1 MADPLLF
8 LAYAAAKWLQKGRRD
23 EAAVA
28 TELKK
33 QQEAEAKATAEARVT
48 PYGRTKPGG
57 PIQKLNILDKNFA
70 DYTVTHR
77 RFGTGEIKEVS
88 PDEQTFPLFQLPDGT
103 RGTKSDLEKSVV
115 NRVGQFG
122 TWDDLKARQIGTRD
136 VKGNKY
142 TDNYA
147 PEYLAPKAPKDVFI
161 AQGTIVDKDGQP
173 KTVYADTIAALE
185 IKYPDVQRAG
195 QIPVSQDF
203 AKGALGQ
210 DVGFLSTEKKTFPAA
225 APKEDPKKSMRY
237 VGEMEDGRIVY
248 ADTSAELK
256 DQGAVRVGESE
267 FTVQDDKPIR
277 TGKISWLTPTE
288 TDTKETKQFATVYQL
303 DENGERVDDKQVDI
317 PLWKYREGTNKYE
330 LVTAYQKDETGQR
343 SSIEVGQKSAS
354 AAKGAMDVAASPF
367 DIKYRDN
374 DNKEQ
379 MFYVPKEFKAP
390 NQQLD
395 VFRNWM
401 SKLPSKNGSIDW
413 TAAALNTPE
422 KMKRIQNYAVN
433 LIQQNTTIKDPITAE
448 MVPSKDLL
456 VDEIAFLRNN
466 FPVLSQI
473 PDLEAAVKVRA
484 GLQAAETVAQIT
496 RENSIAPDGS
506 AQSVIVAQTPVEV
519 PANVVDPA
527 ANPNDP
533 PLAAKLNLAIPFD
546 PKYNETVNFVM
557 SALAPSGTE
566 AEIAAAKNSFKS
578 LVNFEYDDAGRVKKG
593 PQGQVIISKVQPK
606 LDFLSYLTK
615 TKDADSTPFFASW
628 QNMLKLGAER
638 KVTNP
643 AVEADIKL
651 AFNNAFDGD
660 FESGMALISAFSPPV
675 TGTARDRLLFAAQ
688 SGKDSRLFAK
698 ERASRVQQA
707 DSAANA
713 ISLVDKM
720 IQTYYTRDGQ
730 FIDIN
735 TTFGQFYVSTDGA
748 VHMFR
753 QGMENFLPGL
763 LPVSQDQAVAA
774 AQNTIF
780 GKDNNGKPTF
790 LSIVDNQLPAADM
803 LEIAKERGYKTVDAF
818 LEAERIARKENVE
831 LFQKSVAGLGSNDE
845 KVKNL
850 ALRNYYRFMVA
861 YSVAA
866 AIQGGTGGRTISDQD
881 VQNILRALK
890 MDSIFGQA
898 STEVEIL
905 TAAKEMLVSVEK
917 HSRAVGDGGQRA
929 YAALK
934 LQELSLGNVG
944 TKINIDDVTD
954 MLEQPGG
961 SGQSTKDDVAAAA
974 MTDAE
979 KLEKINAAQGK
990 FGDTYDTYED
1000 AFKDLGQTKIS
1011 RILAP

>member
-1 MADPLLF
+1 MADALLF
-8 LAYAAAKWLQKGRRD
+8 AAYAAAKWLQKGRRD
-23 EAAVA
+23 EAAA
-28 TELKK
+28 AAELKK

-48 PYGRTKPGG
+48 PYGRKTPTG
-57 PIQKLNILDKNFA
+57 PIQQLNILDKNFA

-77 RFGTGEIKEVS
+77 RFGTGEIKEVA

-103 RGTKSDLEKSVV
+103 RGTRSDLEKSVV
-115 NRVGQFG
+115 SRVGQFG
-122 TWDDLKARQIGTRD
+122 TWDDLKAKQIGART
-136 VKGNKY
+136 VKGKTY
-142 TDNYA
+142 KDDYA
-147 PEYLAPKAPKDVFI
+147 PDTLLKDAEKPKNVFVFEGSTEDGTQVFGRT
-161 AQGTIVDKDGQP
+161 AQEVIKNGGITGSIGQ
-173 KTVYADTIAALE
+173 KSVT
-185 IKYPDVQRAG
+185 PDVAT
-195 QIPVSQDF
+195 
-203 AKGALGQ
+203 ALGFG
-210 DVGFLSTEKKTFPAA
+210 DSVLSTTQKSFIPAA
-225 APKEDPKKSMRY
+225 AKEDPKKSMRY

-248 ADTSAELK
+248 ADTAAELN

-288 TDTKETKQFATVYQL
+288 TDTKESKQFATVYML
-303 DENGERVDDKQVDI
+303 DDNGERIDDKQLDI
-317 PLWKYREGTNKYE
+317 PLFKYRENTSKYE
-330 LVTAYQKDETGQR
+330 LVTGYQKDETGQR
-343 SSIEVGQKSAS
+343 SSIEIGETSAS

-367 DIKYRDN
+367 DIKYRDGN
-374 DNKEQ
+374 NKEQ

-413 TAAALNTPE
+413 TAANLNTPE

-433 LIQQNTTIKDPITAE
+433 LIQQNTTIKDPVSGE

-456 VDEIAFLRNN
+456 VDEIAFLRSN
-466 FPVLSQI
+466 FPTLSQI
-473 PDLEAAVKVRA
+473 PYMEEALMVRA
-484 GLQAAETVAQIT
+484 NTMAAETYDKIVK
-496 RENSIAPDGS
+496 ENSRAPDGS

-519 PANVVDPA
+519 PANVVDPTV
-527 ANPNDP
+527 NPNDP
-533 PLAAKLNLAIPFD
+533 PLAAKLNIAIPFD
-546 PKYNETVNFVM
+546 PKYNETVDFVM

-593 PQGQVIISKVQPK
+593 PQGQVIVSKVQPK
-606 LDFLSYLTK
+606 LEFLSYLTK
-615 TKDADSTPFFASW
+615 TKYVDNTPFFASW

-638 KVTNP
+638 KISNP
-643 AVEADIKL
+643 NVEADIKL

-675 TGTARDRLLFAAQ
+675 TGTRRDRMLFAAQ
-688 SGKDSRLFAK
+688 SGKDSQLFAK

-713 ISLVDKM
+713 ISLIDKM

-735 TTFGQFYVSTDGA
+735 TSLGQFYVSADGA
-748 VHMFR
+748 VHLFQ
-753 QGMENFLPGL
+753 QGMENVLPGL
-763 LPVSQDQAVAA
+763 IPVNQDQAVAA

-780 GKDNNGKPTF
+780 GKDNNGKPSF

-803 LEIAKERGYKTVDAF
+803 LALAKEKGYATVDKF
-818 LEAERIARKENVE
+818 LEAERTARKENIDS
-831 LFQKSVAGLGSNDE
+831 FQKSIAGLGSNDE

-861 YSVAA
+861 YSMAA

-890 MDSIFGQA
+890 MDSVFGQA

-944 TKINIDDVTD
+944 TKINIDNVTD

-961 SGQSTKDDVAAAA
+961 NQTEQDKKVVEMS
-974 MTDAE
+974 DAD
-979 KLEKINAAQGK
+979 KLKAVNASQGK
-990 FGDTYDTYED
+990 FAPTYTTLEE
-1000 AFKDLGQTKIS
+1000 AIKDLGQSTVTRIIS
-1011 RILAP
+1011 Q

>member
-1 MADPLLF
+1 MADALLF
-8 LAYAAAKWLQKGRRD
+8 AAYAAAKWLQKGRRD

-28 TELKK
+28 AELKK

-48 PYGRTKPGG
+48 PYGRKTPTS
-57 PIQKLNILDKNFA
+57 PIQQLNILDKNFG

-77 RFGTGEIKEVS
+77 RFGTGEIKEVA

-115 NRVGQFG
+115 SRVGQFG
-122 TWDDLKARQIGTRD
+122 TWDDLKAKQIGART
-136 VKGNKY
+136 VKGKTY
-142 TDNYA
+142 KDDYA
-147 PEYLAPKAPKDVFI
+147 PESLLKGPEKPKDVFVFE
-161 AQGTIVDKDGQP
+161 GSTKDGTPIFGRTAQEVRQKGGIDGSIGQKP
-173 KTVYADTIAALE
+173 VT
-185 IKYPDVQRAG
+185 PDVAT
-195 QIPVSQDF
+195 
-203 AKGALGQ
+203 ALGFG
-210 DVGFLSTEKKTFPAA
+210 DSVLSTAQKSFIPAA
-225 APKEDPKKSMRY
+225 AKEDPKKSMRY

-248 ADTSAELK
+248 ADTAAELN

-288 TDTKETKQFATVYQL
+288 TDTKESKQFATVYVL
-303 DENGERVDDKQVDI
+303 DENGERIDDKQIDI
-317 PLWKYREGTNKYE
+317 PLWKYREETNKYE
-330 LVTAYQKDETGQR
+330 AVVGYEKDETGAR
-343 SSIEVGQKSAS
+343 KSIDIGLKPAS

-367 DIKYRDN
+367 DIKYRDTN
-374 DNKEQ
+374 NKEQ

-401 SKLPSKNGSIDW
+401 GKLPSKNGSIDW
-413 TAAALNTPE
+413 TAANLNTPE

-433 LIQQNTTIKDPITAE
+433 LIQQNTTVKDPVTAE

-473 PDLEAAVKVRA
+473 PDLEAAVQVRA
-484 GLQAAETVAQIT
+484 GLRAAETVAQIT

-506 AQSVIVAQTPVEV
+506 AQSVVVAQTSVEV

-533 PLAAKLNLAIPFD
+533 PIAAKLNLAIPFD
-546 PKYNETVNFVM
+546 PKYNETVDFVM

-578 LVNFEYDDAGRVKKG
+578 LVNFEYDDAGRVKKS
-593 PQGQVIISKVQPK
+593 PQGQVIVSKVQPK

-615 TKDADSTPFFASW
+615 TKDVDNTPFFASW

-638 KVTNP
+638 KIDNP

-698 ERASRVQQA
+698 ERSSRVQQA

-713 ISLVDKM
+713 VSLIDKM

-735 TTFGQFYVSTDGA
+735 TSLGQFYVSADGA
-748 VHMFR
+748 VHLFQ
-753 QGMENFLPGL
+753 QGMENVLPGL
-763 LPVSQDQAVAA
+763 IPVNQDQAVAA

-780 GKDNNGKPTF
+780 GKDNNGNPTF

-803 LEIAKERGYKTVDAF
+803 LVIAKERGYKTVDAF
-818 LEAERIARKENVE
+818 LEAERTARKENVE
-831 LFQKSVAGLGSNDE
+831 SFQKSVAGLGSNDE

-861 YSVAA
+861 YSMAA

-890 MDSIFGQA
+890 MDSVFGQA

-917 HSRAVGDGGQRA
+917 HSRAVGDGGKRA

-944 TKINIDDVTD
+944 TKINIDNVTD

-961 SGQSTKDDVAAAA
+961 SGQPTKDDVAAAA

-1000 AFKDLGQTKIS
+1000 AFKDLGES
-1011 RILAP
+1011 RIARILTP

>member
-1 MADPLLF
+1 M
-8 LAYAAAKWLQKGRRD
+8 
-23 EAAVA
+23 
-28 TELKK
+28 
-33 QQEAEAKATAEARVT
+33 
-48 PYGRTKPGG
+48 
-57 PIQKLNILDKNFA
+57 
-70 DYTVTHR
+70 
-77 RFGTGEIKEVS
+77 
-88 PDEQTFPLFQLPDGT
+88 
-103 RGTKSDLEKSVV
+103 
-115 NRVGQFG
+115 
-122 TWDDLKARQIGTRD
+122 
-136 VKGNKY
+136 
-142 TDNYA
+142 
-147 PEYLAPKAPKDVFI
+147 
-161 AQGTIVDKDGQP
+161 
-173 KTVYADTIAALE
+173 
-185 IKYPDVQRAG
+185 
-195 QIPVSQDF
+195 
-203 AKGALGQ
+203 
-210 DVGFLSTEKKTFPAA
+210 
-225 APKEDPKKSMRY
+225 
-237 VGEMEDGRIVY
+237 
-248 ADTSAELK
+248 
-256 DQGAVRVGESE
+256 
-267 FTVQDDKPIR
+267 
-277 TGKISWLTPTE
+277 
-288 TDTKETKQFATVYQL
+288 L
-303 DENGERVDDKQVDI
+303 DENGERIDDKQIDI
-317 PLWKYREGTNKYE
+317 PLWQYREDVSKYE
-330 LVTAYQKDETGQR
+330 GVVGYEKDETGAR
-343 SSIEVGQKSAS
+343 KSIDIGLQPAS

-367 DIKYRDN
+367 DIKYRDT

-401 SKLPSKNGSIDW
+401 GKLPSKNGSIDW
-413 TAAALNTPE
+413 TAANLNTPE

-433 LIQQNTTIKDPITAE
+433 LIQQNTTVKDPVTAE

-473 PDLEAAVKVRA
+473 PDLEAAVQVRA
-484 GLQAAETVAQIT
+484 GLRAAETVAQIT

-506 AQSVIVAQTPVEV
+506 AQSVVVAQTSVEV

-546 PKYNETVNFVM
+546 PKYNETVDFVM

-566 AEIAAAKNSFKS
+566 AEISAAKNSFKS

-593 PQGQVIISKVQPK
+593 PQGQVVVSKVQPK

-615 TKDADSTPFFASW
+615 TKDVDNTPFFASW

-638 KVTNP
+638 KIDNP

-713 ISLVDKM
+713 ISLIDKM
-720 IQTYYTRDGQ
+720 VATYYTSDGKP
-730 FIDIN
+730 IDIN
-735 TTFGQFYVSTDGA
+735 TTLGQFYVSANGA
-748 VHMFR
+748 VHLFQ
-753 QGMENFLPGL
+753 QGMENLLPGL
-763 LPVSQDQAVAA
+763 VSIDQSKAVAA
-774 AQNTIF
+774 ATNTIF

-803 LEIAKERGYKTVDAF
+803 LVIAKERGYKTVDAF
-818 LEAERIARKENVE
+818 LEAERKAREENMS
-831 LFQKSVAGLGSNDE
+831 LFNGSVAKGGVSAGLDSNDE

-861 YSVAA
+861 YSMAA

-890 MDSIFGQA
+890 MDSVFGEA
-898 STEVEIL
+898 TTEIEIL

-929 YAALK
+929 YASLK

-944 TKINIDDVTD
+944 TKINIDNVTD

-961 SGQSTKDDVAAAA
+961 SGQPTKDDVAAAA

-990 FGDTYDTYED
+990 FGDTYTTIEE
-1000 AFKDLGQTKIS
+1000 ATAALGATGVA
-1011 RILAP
+1011 RILTP

>member
-8 LAYAAAKWLQKGRRD
+8 AAYAAAKWLQKGRRD
-23 EAAVA
+23 EAAA
-28 TELKK
+28 AAELKK

-48 PYGRTKPGG
+48 PYGRKTPTG
-57 PIQKLNILDKNFA
+57 PIQQLNILDKNFA

-77 RFGTGEIKEVS
+77 RFGTGEIKEVA

-103 RGTKSDLEKSVV
+103 RGIKSDLEKSVV
-115 NRVGQFG
+115 KRVGQFG
-122 TWDDLKARQIGTRD
+122 TWDDLKAVQIGTRD
-136 VKGNKY
+136 VKGQKY
-142 TDNYA
+142 TDNFD
-147 PEYLAPKAPKDVFI
+147 PEHLGPKKPKNVFVFEGSTED
-161 AQGTIVDKDGQP
+161 GTQVFGRTVQEVIKKGGITGSIGQ
-173 KTVYADTIAALE
+173 KSVT
-185 IKYPDVQRAG
+185 PDVAT
-195 QIPVSQDF
+195 
-203 AKGALGQ
+203 ALGFS
-210 DVGFLSTEKKTFPAA
+210 DSVLSTEKKSFIPA

-237 VGEMEDGRIVY
+237 VGEMEDGRILY
-248 ADTSAELK
+248 ADTSAELRDK
-256 DQGAVRVGESE
+256 GAVRVGESE

-277 TGKISWLTPTE
+277 TGKISWLNPTE
-288 TDTKETKQFATVYQL
+288 TGTKESKQFATVYML
-303 DENGERVDDKQVDI
+303 DDNGERIDDKQVDI
-317 PLWKYREGTNKYE
+317 PLWQYRENVSKYE
-330 LVTAYQKDETGQR
+330 GVVGYEKDETGAR
-343 SSIEVGQKSAS
+343 KSIDIGLKPAS

-367 DIKYRDN
+367 DIKYRDGN
-374 DNKEQ
+374 NKEQ

-401 SKLPSKNGSIDW
+401 GKLPSKNGSIDW
-413 TAAALNTPE
+413 TAANLNTPE

-433 LIQQNTTIKDPITAE
+433 LIQQNTTIKDPVSGE

-456 VDEIAFLRNN
+456 ADEIAFLRSN
-466 FPVLSQI
+466 FPTLSQI
-473 PDLEAAVKVRA
+473 PYMEEALKVRA
-484 GLQAAETVAQIT
+484 NTMAAETFDKIIK
-496 RENSIAPDGS
+496 ENSRAPDGS

-519 PANVVDPA
+519 PANVV
-527 ANPNDP
+527 NPNASPDDP
-533 PLAAKLNLAIPFD
+533 PLAAKINLAIPFD
-546 PKYNETVNFVM
+546 PKYDETVDFVM

-566 AEIAAAKNSFKS
+566 AETAAAKNSFKS

-593 PQGQVIISKVQPK
+593 PQGQVIVSKVQPK

-615 TKDADSTPFFASW
+615 TKDVDNTPFFASW
-628 QNMLKLGAER
+628 QNMLKLGSER
-638 KVTNP
+638 KITNP

-675 TGTARDRLLFAAQ
+675 TGTKRDRMLFAAQ
-688 SGKDSRLFAK
+688 SGKASKMF
-698 ERASRVQQA
+698 ERERNARVTQAESASTAIRV
-707 DSAANA
+707 
-713 ISLVDKM
+713 IDKM
-720 IQTYYTRDGQ
+720 IQTYYTNDGQ

-735 TTFGQFYVSTDGA
+735 TTLGQFYVSADGA

-753 QGMENFLPGL
+753 QGMENMLPGL
-763 LPVSQDQAVAA
+763 IPVNQNQAVAA

-803 LEIAKERGYKTVDAF
+803 LVIATERGYKTVDAF
-818 LEAERIARKENVE
+818 LEAERKARKENIDS
-831 LFQKSVAGLGSNDE
+831 FQKSVAGLGSNDE

-861 YSVAA
+861 YSMAA

-890 MDSIFGQA
+890 MDSFFGQA

-905 TAAKEMLVSVEK
+905 TAAKEMLVSIEQ

-934 LQELSLGNVG
+934 LQELSMGNVG

-961 SGQSTKDDVAAAA
+961 SGQPTKEDAAAAA
-974 MTDAE
+974 MTNAE

-1000 AFKDLGQTKIS
+1000 ALKDLTATGVAQ
-1011 RILAP
+1011 ILSQ

>member
-8 LAYAAAKWLQKGRRD
+8 AAYAAAKWLQKGRRD

-28 TELKK
+28 AELKK

-48 PYGRTKPGG
+48 PYGRKTPTG
-57 PIQKLNILDKNFA
+57 PIQQLNMLDKNFG

-77 RFGTGEIKEVS
+77 RFGTGEIKEVA

-122 TWDDLKARQIGTRD
+122 TWDDLKAKQIGART
-136 VKGNKY
+136 VKGKTY
-142 TDNYA
+142 KDDYA
-147 PEYLAPKAPKDVFI
+147 P
-161 AQGTIVDKDGQP
+161 
-173 KTVYADTIAALE
+173 DTILKGPEKPKNVFVFEGSTEDGTQVFGRTAQE
-185 IKYPDVQRAG
+185 VRQKGGVDGSIGQKSVTPDVAT
-195 QIPVSQDF
+195 
-203 AKGALGQ
+203 ALGFG
-210 DVGFLSTEKKTFPAA
+210 DSVLSTTQKSFIPAA
-225 APKEDPKKSMRY
+225 AKEDPKKSMRY

-248 ADTSAELK
+248 ADTAAELN

-303 DENGERVDDKQVDI
+303 DENGERVDDKQVDV

-343 SSIEVGQKSAS
+343 SSIDVGQKSAS

-367 DIKYRDN
+367 DIKYRDT

-413 TAAALNTPE
+413 TAANLNTPE

-433 LIQQNTTIKDPITAE
+433 LIQQNTTVKDPISGE

-484 GLQAAETVAQIT
+484 GLQAAEVVAQIT

-546 PKYNETVNFVM
+546 PKYNETVDFVM

-578 LVNFEYDDAGRVKKG
+578 LVNFEYDDAGRVKKS

-675 TGTARDRLLFAAQ
+675 TGTKRDRMLFAAQ
-688 SGKDSRLFAK
+688 SGKNSQMFAR
-698 ERASRVQQA
+698 ERNARVTQAESASTAIRV
-707 DSAANA
+707 
-713 ISLVDKM
+713 IDKM
-720 IQTYYTRDGQ
+720 IQTYYTNDGQ

-735 TTFGQFYVSTDGA
+735 TTLGQFYVSADGA
-748 VHMFR
+748 VHMFQ
-753 QGMENFLPGL
+753 QGMENVLPGL

-818 LEAERIARKENVE
+818 LEAERTARKENIDS
-831 LFQKSVAGLGSNDE
+831 FQKSVAGLGSNDE

-861 YSVAA
+861 YSMAA

-890 MDSIFGQA
+890 MDSFFGQA

-905 TAAKEMLVSVEK
+905 TAAKEMLVSIEQ

-934 LQELSLGNVG
+934 LQELSMGNVG
-944 TKINIDDVTD
+944 TKINIDNVTE

-961 SGQSTKDDVAAAA
+961 SGQPTKDDVAAAA

-990 FGDTYDTYED
+990 FGDTYTTIEE
-1000 AFKDLGQTKIS
+1000 ATAALGATGVA
-1011 RILAP
+1011 RILTP

>member
-1 MADPLLF
+1 MADALLF
-8 LAYAAAKWLQKGRRD
+8 AAYAAAKWLQKGRRD
-23 EAAVA
+23 EAAA
-28 TELKK
+28 AAELKK
-33 QQEAEAKATAEARVT
+33 QQEAEAKAAAEARVT

-77 RFGTGEIKEVS
+77 RFGTGEIKEVA

-103 RGTKSDLEKSVV
+103 RGTKSELEKSVV

-122 TWDDLKARQIGTRD
+122 TWDDLKAKQIGARTF
-136 VKGNKY
+136 KGKTY
-142 TDNYA
+142 KDDYA
-147 PEYLAPKAPKDVFI
+147 P
-161 AQGTIVDKDGQP
+161 
-173 KTVYADTIAALE
+173 DTILKGPEKPKNVFVFEGSTEDGTQIFGRTAQE
-185 IKYPDVQRAG
+185 VIKKGGIAGSIGQKSVTPDVAT
-195 QIPVSQDF
+195 
-203 AKGALGQ
+203 ALGFG
-210 DVGFLSTEKKTFPAA
+210 DAVLSTTQKSFIPA

-248 ADTSAELK
+248 ADTAAELN

-303 DENGERVDDKQVDI
+303 DENGERVDDKQVDV

-343 SSIEVGQKSAS
+343 SSIDVGQKSAS
-354 AAKGAMDVAASPF
+354 AVKGAMDVANSLF
-367 DIKYRDN
+367 DIKHKDT
-374 DNKEQ
+374 DGKEQ
-379 MFYVPKEFKAP
+379 HFVIGTTGGVLP
-390 NQQLD
+390 QTQLAK
-395 VFRNWM
+395 FRNWM
-401 SKLPSKNGSIDW
+401 GKLPSKDGSIDW

-422 KMKRIQNYAVN
+422 KMQRIQNYAVN
-433 LIQQNTTIKDPITAE
+433 LIQQNTTIKDPVTSE

-466 FPVLSQI
+466 FPTLSQI
-473 PDLEAAVKVRA
+473 PDLEAAVQVRA
-484 GLQAAETVAQIT
+484 GLRAAETVAQIT

-546 PKYNETVNFVM
+546 PKYNETVDFVM

-578 LVNFEYDDAGRVKKG
+578 LVNFEYDDAGRVKKS

-688 SGKDSRLFAK
+688 SGKKSAMFQK
-698 ERASRVQQA
+698 ERNARVTQAESASTAIRV
-707 DSAANA
+707 
-713 ISLVDKM
+713 IDKM
-720 IQTYYTRDGQ
+720 IQTYYTNDGQ

-735 TTFGQFYVSTDGA
+735 TTLGQFYVSADGA
-748 VHMFR
+748 VHMLQ
-753 QGMENFLPGL
+753 QGMENVLPGL

-818 LEAERIARKENVE
+818 LEAERTARKENIDS
-831 LFQKSVAGLGSNDE
+831 FQKSVAGLGSNDE

-861 YSVAA
+861 YSMAA

-890 MDSIFGQA
+890 MDSFFGQA

-905 TAAKEMLVSVEK
+905 TAAKEMLVSIEQ

-934 LQELSLGNVG
+934 LQELSMGNVG

-961 SGQSTKDDVAAAA
+961 SGQPTKDDAAAAA
-974 MTDAE
+974 MTNAE

-1000 AFKDLGQTKIS
+1000 ALKDLGES
-1011 RILAP
+1011 RIARILTP

>member
-23 EAAVA
+23 EAAA
-28 TELKK
+28 AAELKEQK
-33 QQEAEAKATAEARVT
+33 AAEAKAAAEARVT
-48 PYGRTKPGG
+48 PYGRKTPTS
-57 PIQKLNILDKNFA
+57 PIQQLNILDKNFG

-77 RFGTGEIKEVS
+77 RFGTGEIKEVA
-88 PDEQTFPLFQLPDGT
+88 PDEQTFPLFQLSDGT
-103 RGTKSDLEKSVV
+103 RGTKSELEKSVV
-115 NRVGQFG
+115 SRVGQFG
-122 TWDDLKARQIGTRD
+122 TWDDLKAKQIGART
-136 VKGNKY
+136 VKGKTY
-142 TDNYA
+142 KDDYA
-147 PEYLAPKAPKDVFI
+147 P
-161 AQGTIVDKDGQP
+161 
-173 KTVYADTIAALE
+173 DTILKGPEKPKNVFVFEGSTEDGTQVFGKTAQE
-185 IKYPDVQRAG
+185 VRQKGGIDGSIGQKSVTPDVAT
-195 QIPVSQDF
+195 
-203 AKGALGQ
+203 ALGFG
-210 DVGFLSTEKKTFPAA
+210 DSVLSTTQKSFIPA

-237 VGEMEDGRIVY
+237 VGEMEDGRTVY
-248 ADTSAELK
+248 ADTSAELY

-288 TDTKETKQFATVYQL
+288 TDKKESKQFATVYML
-303 DENGERVDDKQVDI
+303 DDNGERIDDKQIDI
-317 PLWKYREGTNKYE
+317 PLWQYRENTSKYE
-330 LVTAYQKDETGQR
+330 GVVGYEKDKTGAR
-343 SSIEVGQKSAS
+343 KSIDIGLKPAS

-367 DIKYRDN
+367 DIKYRDTN
-374 DNKEQ
+374 NKEQ
-379 MFYVPKEFKAP
+379 MFYVPKEFKAA

-401 SKLPSKNGSIDW
+401 GKLPSKNGSIDW
-413 TAAALNTPE
+413 TAANLNTPE

-433 LIQQNTTIKDPITAE
+433 LIQQNTTIKDPVTAE

-473 PDLEAAVKVRA
+473 PDLEAAVQVRA
-484 GLQAAETVAQIT
+484 GLRAAETVAQIT

-506 AQSVIVAQTPVEV
+506 AQSVVVAQTSVDV
-519 PANVVDPA
+519 PANMVDPN

-533 PLAAKLNLAIPFD
+533 PLAAKLNLALPFD

-566 AEIAAAKNSFKS
+566 AEISAAKNSFKS
-578 LVNFEYDDAGRVKKG
+578 LVNFEYDDAGRVKKS

-615 TKDADSTPFFASW
+615 TKDVDNTPFFASW

-638 KVTNP
+638 KIDNP

-713 ISLVDKM
+713 ISLIDKM
-720 IQTYYTRDGQ
+720 IRTYYTRDGQ

-735 TTFGQFYVSTDGA
+735 TSLGQFYVSADGA
-748 VHMFR
+748 VHLFQ
-753 QGMENFLPGL
+753 QGMENVLPGL
-763 LPVSQDQAVAA
+763 IPVNQDQAVAA

-818 LEAERIARKENVE
+818 LEAERTARKENIDS
-831 LFQKSVAGLGSNDE
+831 FQKSVAGLGSNDE

-861 YSVAA
+861 YSMAA

-890 MDSIFGQA
+890 MDSVFGQA

-944 TKINIDDVTD
+944 TKINIDNVTD

-961 SGQSTKDDVAAAA
+961 SGQPTKDDVAAAA
-974 MTDAE
+974 MTNAE

>member
-8 LAYAAAKWLQKGRRD
+8 AAYAAAKWLQKGRRD

-28 TELKK
+28 AELKK

-77 RFGTGEIKEVS
+77 RFGTGEIKEVA

-103 RGTKSDLEKSVV
+103 RGIKSELEKSVV

-147 PEYLAPKAPKDVFI
+147 PEYLTPKAPKDVFI

-225 APKEDPKKSMRY
+225 ASKEDLGNLI
-237 VGEMEDGRIVY
+237 VGQTKEGRFVYGEDVAAVR
-248 ADTSAELK
+248 
-256 DQGAVRVGESE
+256 DQGAVKFGQADNEGL
-267 FTVQDDKPIR
+267 TTD
-277 TGKISWLTPTE
+277 GKIKTGQINWFTPE
-288 TDTKETKQFATVYQL
+288 TDEIKKESKQFATVYVL
-303 DENGERVDDKQVDI
+303 DENGERVDDKQIDI
-317 PLWKYREGTNKYE
+317 PLWKYREETNKYE
-330 LVTAYQKDETGQR
+330 AVVGYEKDETGAR
-343 SSIEVGQKSAS
+343 KSIDIGIKPAS

-433 LIQQNTTIKDPITAE
+433 LIQQNTTIKDPVTAE

-484 GLQAAETVAQIT
+484 GLQAAEVVTQIT

-546 PKYNETVNFVM
+546 PKYNETVDFVM

-593 PQGQVIISKVQPK
+593 PQGQVIILKVQPK

-615 TKDADSTPFFASW
+615 TKDVDNTPFFASW

-688 SGKDSRLFAK
+688 SGKKSAMF
-698 ERASRVQQA
+698 ERERNSRVTQA
-707 DSAANA
+707 ESASTA
-713 ISLVDKM
+713 IRVIDKM
-720 IQTYYTRDGQ
+720 IQTYYTNDGQ

-735 TTFGQFYVSTDGA
+735 TTLGQFYVSADGA
-748 VHMFR
+748 VHMFQ
-753 QGMENFLPGL
+753 QGMENMLPGL
-763 LPVSQDQAVAA
+763 LPVSQDQAVTA

-803 LEIAKERGYKTVDAF
+803 LVIAKERGYKTVDAF
-818 LEAERIARKENVE
+818 LEAERTARKENIDS
-831 LFQKSVAGLGSNDE
+831 FQKSVAGLGSNDE

-861 YSVAA
+861 YSMAA

-890 MDSIFGQA
+890 MDSFFGQA

-905 TAAKEMLVSVEK
+905 TAAKEMLVSIEQ

-934 LQELSLGNVG
+934 LQELSMGNVG

-961 SGQSTKDDVAAAA
+961 SGQPTKDDVAAAA
-974 MTDAE
+974 MTNAE
-979 KLEKINAAQGK
+979 KLEKINAEQGK

-1000 AFKDLGQTKIS
+1000 ALKDLGESIIA
-1011 RILAP
+1011 RILTP